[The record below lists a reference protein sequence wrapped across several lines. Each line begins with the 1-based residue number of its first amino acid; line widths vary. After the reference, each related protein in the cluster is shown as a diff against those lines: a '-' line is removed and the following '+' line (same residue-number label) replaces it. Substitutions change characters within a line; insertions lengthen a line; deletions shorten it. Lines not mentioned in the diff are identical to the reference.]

1 MVNRPVT
8 DQPLRGLRVLVVE
21 DDYFL
26 AIELCSAL
34 RAAGA
39 DILGPARD
47 LATGLAALDGERIDC
62 GVLDINLRGRMG
74 FQIATELRARD
85 IPTIFTT
92 GYDASMIPPE
102 LADVVRLEKP
112 VDLAALCRAIEAACS
127 GPAPRRLRAVTES

>member
-1 MVNRPVT
+1 MVQRPVREQT
-8 DQPLRGLRVLVVE
+8 LRGLCVLVVE
-21 DDYFL
+21 DDYFI

-39 DILGPARD
+39 EVIGPARD
-47 LATGLAALDGERIDC
+47 LETGLSAIDTERLDC

-74 FQIATELRARD
+74 FQIASKLRARG
-85 IPTIFTT
+85 IPIIFTT

-112 VDLAALCRAIEAACS
+112 VDLAALCRAIEQSCS
-127 GPAPRRLRAVTES
+127 NRTPPRLRAVTGS

>member
-1 MVNRPVT
+1 MVRRSVIG
-8 DQPLRGLRVLVVE
+8 QSLRGLCVLVVE
-21 DDYFL
+21 DDYFI

-39 DILGPARD
+39 DVLGPARD
-47 LATGLAALDGERIDC
+47 VATGLAAIDGERIDC

-74 FQIATELRARD
+74 FQIATELRARG

-92 GYDASMIPPE
+92 GYDATMIPPE

-112 VDLAALCRAIEAACS
+112 VDLAALCRAIAAACAGS
-127 GPAPRRLRAVTES
+127 PTRRLRAVTES

>member
-1 MVNRPVT
+1 MVERPVS

-39 DILGPARD
+39 EVLGPARD
-47 LATGLAALDGERIDC
+47 VATGLAALDGTHIDC

-74 FQIATELRARD
+74 FQIATELHARG

-102 LADVVRLEKP
+102 HASVVRLEKP
-112 VDLAALCRAIEAACS
+112 VDLRALCRAIEVACS
-127 GPAPRRLRAVTES
+127 ARAPRRLRAVPES

>member
-1 MVNRPVT
+1 MLERPVSE
-8 DQPLRGLRVLVVE
+8 QPLRGLCVLVVE

-39 DILGPARD
+39 EILGPARD
-47 LATGLAALDGERIDC
+47 VATGLAAINGERIDC

-74 FQIATELRARD
+74 FQIATELRSRG

-112 VDLAALCRAIEAACS
+112 VDLRALCRAIEAACA
-127 GPAPRRLRAVTES
+127 GPPRLRVVPEA

>member
-1 MVNRPVT
+1 MVERPVN

-47 LATGLAALDGERIDC
+47 VQTGLAALDGERIDC

-74 FQIATELRARD
+74 FQIANELRARS

-102 LADVVRLEKP
+102 LGDVVRLEKP
-112 VDLAALCRAIEAACS
+112 VDLTALCRAIEAACS
-127 GPAPRRLRAVTES
+127 GQGARRLRAVRES